1 MLNIS
6 SSNVGI
12 ILHTWRLIKFVI
24 FLCVLFL
31 LTFLVK
37 NDTSLIDNQNLSEE
51 IINDNI
57 QDSHANV
64 EKDPILE
71 LNLQMK
77 IKKVT
82 KFPSIKPDN
91 CVNTAKLRGILTK
104 ETDFLL

>member
-1 MLNIS
+1 MS
-6 SSNVGI
+6 MS
-12 ILHTWRLIKFVI
+12 
-24 FLCVLFL
+24 
-31 LTFLVK
+31 
-37 NDTSLIDNQNLSEE
+37 
-51 IINDNI
+51 
-57 QDSHANV
+57 
-64 EKDPILE
+64 EKDPILA

>member
-1 MLNIS
+1 M
-6 SSNVGI
+6 
-12 ILHTWRLIKFVI
+12 
-24 FLCVLFL
+24 
-31 LTFLVK
+31 TFLVK

-82 KFPSIKPDN
+82 KFPSIKPDK
-91 CVNTAKLRGILTK
+91 CVNTAKLQGILTK
-104 ETDFLL
+104 KTDFLL